1 LATESSPA
9 AVYYLTYPEAVM
21 LHVML
26 MRRLG
31 ETYFGVF
38 DRTLVESALARP
50 RHAATFEGADL
61 IRQAATLC
69 FGLIKNH
76 PWLGGN
82 KRTATILVDRF
93 LHLNGM
99 ELRTTVNDTVE
110 LALAIEADRWDL
122 DAITAWYRQRTFP
135 LAPQRSQ

>member
-1 LATESSPA
+1 MATESSPS
-9 AVYYLTYPEAVM
+9 AVRYLTYPEAVT
-21 LHVML
+21 LHIML

-31 ETYFGVF
+31 ESHFGIF
-38 DRTLVESALARP
+38 DRSLVESALARP

-61 IRQAATLC
+61 IRQAAALC

-99 ELRTTVNDTVE
+99 ELRTTVNEIVDMVLAVE
-110 LALAIEADRWDL
+110 ANEWDIDAL
-122 DAITAWYRQRTFP
+122 TAWYRQRTVP
-135 LAPQRSQ
+135 LPPPHAQ